1 MKTSTTTLI
10 AAMYELARTI
20 QSDDGVANAAIFEAA
35 ERIGLQAEE
44 IDRMK
49 QDKTRLHLLEL
60 LATIHRDG
68 GQYAQKVGI
77 KQACI
82 DADAIVSGMSA
93 QIDAVDNLI
102 KQAALAEREACA
114 QVCENGHFLHDQ
126 APTAIFGK
134 ECARAIR
141 FRGASLDPAKPRPAD
156 RPPAAHRQ

>member
-1 MKTSTTTLI
+1 MNEDDKMAMKTAWQQWHADIDPDLVPNVNFSF
-10 AAMYELARTI
+10 EV
-20 QSDDGVANAAIFEAA
+20 GFEAGITHA
-35 ERIGLQAEE
+35 RGISDAVIAG
-44 IDRMK
+44 
-49 QDKTRLHLLEL
+49 L
-60 LATIHRDG
+60 LAVIHRDG
-68 GQYAQKVGI
+68 GQHAHKVGI

-82 DADAIVSGMSA
+82 DAEVIVAGMTS

-141 FRGASLDPAKPRPAD
+141 FRSGR
-156 RPPAAHRQ
+156 